1 MIREPHTYAEWNEVL
16 KEYKAKGNDA
26 DVLQAMQQGTIEWQ
40 SGVAE
45 RFSRKLLEATN
56 ARLNA
61 ASDKFQRDMTH
72 SRGSEGG
79 LVQALLDMRKELA
92 FLARAVN
99 IPAVPE
105 EQRKQFVQ
113 IVLDQANQIQSSLED
128 TAKQDYS
135 GKLSSII
142 RNHRVNA
149 F

>member
-1 MIREPHTYAEWNEVL
+1 MIRAPHTYAEWNEVL
-16 KEYKAKGNDA
+16 KKYKAKESDA

-79 LVQALLDMRKELA
+79 LIQALLDMRKELA
-92 FLARAVN
+92 LLAGAVN

-113 IVLDQANQIQSSLED
+113 IVLDQADQVQSSLED
-128 TAKQDYS
+128 SAKQDHS

>member
-1 MIREPHTYAEWNEVL
+1 MIRAPHTYAEWNQVL
-16 KEYKAKGNDA
+16 KKYKAKENDA
-26 DVLQAMQQGTIEWQ
+26 DVMQAMQQGTIEWQ

-79 LVQALLDMRKELA
+79 LIQALLDMRKELA
-92 FLARAVN
+92 FLAGAVN

-113 IVLDQANQIQSSLED
+113 LVLDQADQVQNSLED
-128 TAKQDYS
+128 SAKQDHS